1 MKNLSV
7 VTGFGAFLL
16 LSVLSPANAATATT
30 TPTSAGTVLG
40 ALEATLSF
48 CEKVDPA
55 GVPRYKVLAQIPLT
69 GQNAT
74 EVALVRTTDAYEKE
88 YGQITK
94 QLEAL
99 TTSQAKAACNAH

>member
-69 GQNAT
+69 GKSET
-74 EVALVRTTDAYEKE
+74 EVAPVRTTVAYEQE

-99 TTSQAKAACNAH
+99 TISQAKAACNTH

>member
-1 MKNLSV
+1 MKSISV
-7 VTGFGAFLL
+7 VAGFGASLL
-16 LSVLSPANAATATT
+16 LVMLSPAQTATAAT

-69 GQNAT
+69 GQNARD
-74 EVALVRTTDAYEKE
+74 VALVRTTDAYEKE

-94 QLEAL
+94 QLGAL
-99 TTSQAKAACNAH
+99 STTQAKAACNTH